1 MGGRGAGSVAGNSSY
16 VRFGAVPESGYSLN
30 YFKLRGSESSD
41 IAEWMDEGKSLLEA
55 IALSVK
61 DYENRDIF
69 ESGVSVFKKDKNGM
83 PEITS
88 LQQLESLLS
97 RKDSGMYSM
106 FGKQSGIGSDGEP
119 VISGVKGVKKVSMSS
134 DKLDKHIELTLQ
146 KNYGKSE
153 KSSEPGNYVDKE
165 YVRFNG
171 KKYTKPRW
179 NTSRGYG
186 EHGTTKD
193 SGVRLSG
200 GDKYVQKP
208 YKSLVS
214 NISHFTSKKGVPMV
228 SFTHE
233 GVKKTMTLS
242 QFEKKTET
250 VREST
255 PLKITKKK

>member
-1 MGGRGAGSVAGNSSY
+1 MGGRGSSSISGSSDY
-16 VRFGAVPESGYSLN
+16 IRFGAVPESGYSLN
-30 YFKLRGSESSD
+30 YFKLRGDEGSD

-69 ESGVSVFKKDKNGM
+69 EGGVSVFRKDKNGM
-83 PEITS
+83 PEITN
-88 LQQLESLLS
+88 LQQLQSVLE
-97 RKDSGMYSM
+97 RKGSGVYSM
-106 FGKQSGIGSDGEP
+106 SGRQSGIGSDGEP
-119 VISGVKGVKKVSMSS
+119 VISGVKGIKKVDMPA
-134 DKLDKHIELTLQ
+134 DKLDKHIERVLQ

-153 KSSEPGNYVDKE
+153 KSSEPGDWVDKD

-171 KKYTKPRW
+171 KKYTKPKW
-179 NTSRGYG
+179 STARGYG

-200 GDKYVQKP
+200 GDRYVQKP

-214 NISHFTSKKGVPMV
+214 NISHFISKKGVPMV
-228 SFTHE
+228 SFTHD
-233 GVKKTMTLS
+233 GVKKTMPLS